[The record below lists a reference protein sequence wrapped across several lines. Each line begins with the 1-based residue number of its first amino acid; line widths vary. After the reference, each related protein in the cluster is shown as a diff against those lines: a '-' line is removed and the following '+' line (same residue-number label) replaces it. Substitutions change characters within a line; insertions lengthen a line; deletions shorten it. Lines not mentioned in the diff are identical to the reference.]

1 MCGIVGA
8 ISKNRNVL
16 PILITG
22 LKNLEYRG
30 YDSSGVAYLKNNK
43 INIVKTSGKIINLEN
58 KLNKSDESN
67 IGIAHTRW
75 ATHGKANSINA
86 HPHRVN
92 HITLV
97 HNGIIENYE
106 ELKEMLIDNNYS
118 FKSSTDTEVATAL
131 LDYYYE
137 KFNDIDKAISEFMKK
152 VIGSYAITMIVDNYL
167 DNLYVLK
174 KESPLVIGIS
184 DNANVVASD
193 IRAVLKYTNKYYIL
207 DDFEYA
213 KVSSNEVII
222 KDIKGDILKKEL
234 HAINVEDNDIS
245 KNEYKHYMLKE
256 IMEQKSTILKT
267 VKPYIEKGI
276 YSLLTLPDLTKYKE
290 ISIIGCGTAYHA
302 GLVAKY
308 LFEEVTNT
316 RCNVYLASEYRY
328 QNSFLSKDTLTIFI
342 SQSGETADTISSLK
356 LVKSKNCPTLGI
368 INVENSTISL
378 LVDKCL
384 YTKAG
389 VEIAVAST
397 KAYTAQVALLS
408 ILALSHGLRNK
419 TIKED
424 DVLKVIEEFNNI
436 EKLITTLLNNK
447 DMYLTIAKKLY
458 KEEDIFYIGRGLDY
472 YLSMEG
478 ALKLKEI
485 SYIHSESYAAGE
497 LKHGT
502 ISLIK
507 KNTPVLASAT
517 NNKLNAKTI
526 SNLKEVMARGASVYL
541 ITNTN
546 YKDNTFTI
554 VNIPKSSD
562 FLKALLVII
571 PYQLIAYYTALL
583 KGTDIDKP
591 KNLAKSVTVE

>member
-8 ISKNRNVL
+8 VSKNRNIL

-30 YDSSGVAYLKNNK
+30 YDSAGVAYLKNNK
-43 INIVKTSGKIINLEN
+43 INIVKTSGKVSKLEN

-75 ATHGKANSINA
+75 ATHGKANSVNA

-92 HITLV
+92 HITIV
-97 HNGIIENYE
+97 HNGIIENF
-106 ELKEMLIDNNYS
+106 KEIKDMLEKENYS
-118 FKSSTDTEVATAL
+118 FKSSTDTEVGCAL
-131 LDYYYE
+131 LNYYYE
-137 KFNDIDKAISEFMKK
+137 KFNDVDKTIKAFMNK
-152 VIGSYAITMIVDNYL
+152 VIGSYAITMIIDNDL

-184 DNANVVASD
+184 DNTNIVASD
-193 IRAVLKYTNKYYIL
+193 IRAILKYTNKYYIL

-222 KDIKGDILKKEL
+222 KSIKGEILNKEL
-234 HAINVEDNDIS
+234 HTLDLKDNDNS
-245 KNEYKHYMLKE
+245 KGHYKHYMLKE
-256 IMEQKSTILKT
+256 IMEQKTTILKT
-267 VKPYIEKGI
+267 VLPFIEEGI
-276 YSLLTLPDLTKYKE
+276 DSLMTLPDLTKYKE
-290 ISIIGCGTAYHA
+290 ISIVGCGTAYHA
-302 GLVAKY
+302 GIVAKY

-316 RCNVYLASEYRY
+316 RCNVYLASEFRY
-328 QNSFLSKDTLTIFI
+328 QNNFLSKDILTIFI
-342 SQSGETADTISSLK
+342 SQSGETADTIAALK
-356 LVKSKNCPTLGI
+356 LVKSKDCPTLGI
-368 INVENSTISL
+368 INVENSTISY
-378 LVDKCL
+378 LVDTCL

-389 VEIAVAST
+389 NEIAVAST

-408 ILALSHGLRNK
+408 ILVLSHGLRNK
-419 TIKED
+419 TISRDRALE
-424 DVLKVIEEFNNI
+424 VIDEFKSI
-436 EKLITTLLNNK
+436 EKLITPLLNDK
-447 DMYLTIAKKLY
+447 DTYLSIAKNIY

-507 KNTPVLASAT
+507 KNTPVIASAT
-517 NNKLNAKTI
+517 NSCLNAKTI
-526 SNLKEVMARGASVYL
+526 SNLKEVLARGAVIYL
-541 ITNTN
+541 ICDDN
-546 YKDNTFTI
+546 YKDDTFTI
-554 VNIPKSSD
+554 INIPKTSD
-562 FLKALLVII
+562 FIKPLLVII
-571 PYQLIAYYTALL
+571 PYQLIAYYTANLR
-583 KGTDIDKP
+583 KTDIDKP

>member
-8 ISKNRNVL
+8 VSKNRNIL

-30 YDSSGVAYLKNNK
+30 YDSAGVAYLKNNK
-43 INIVKTSGKIINLEN
+43 INIVKTSGKIIKLES
-58 KLNKSDESN
+58 KLNKNDKSN
-67 IGIAHTRW
+67 MGIAHTRW

-86 HPHRVN
+86 HPHNVK
-92 HITLV
+92 HVTIV

-106 ELKEMLIDNNYS
+106 EIKEMLEKENYS
-118 FKSSTDTEVATAL
+118 FKSSTDTEVACAL
-131 LDYYYE
+131 LNYYYE
-137 KFNDIDKAISEFMKK
+137 KYNDVDKTIKAFMEK
-152 VIGSYAITMIVDNYL
+152 VIGSYAILMIIDNDL
-167 DNLYVLK
+167 DNLYVMK

-184 DNANVVASD
+184 DKTNIVASD
-193 IRAVLKYTNKYYIL
+193 IRAILKYTNKYFIL

-213 KVSSNEVII
+213 RVNANEVVI
-222 KDIKGDILKKEL
+222 KSVKGDILNKEL
-234 HAINVEDNDIS
+234 HTIDIKDSDNS
-245 KNEYKHYMLKE
+245 KGHYKHYMLKE
-256 IMEQKSTILKT
+256 IMEQKTTILKT
-267 VKPYIEKGI
+267 VLPFIKEGLD
-276 YSLLTLPDLTKYKE
+276 SLKTLPDLTKYKE
-290 ISIIGCGTAYHA
+290 ITIVGCGTAYHA

-316 RCNVYLASEYRY
+316 RCNVYLASEFRY
-328 QNSFLSKDTLTIFI
+328 HNNFLSKDTLTIFI
-342 SQSGETADTISSLK
+342 SQSGETADTIAALK
-356 LVKSKNCPTLGI
+356 LVKSKHYPTLGI
-368 INVENSTISL
+368 INVEDSTISY
-378 LVDKCL
+378 LVDTCL

-389 VEIAVAST
+389 SEIAVAST

-419 TIKED
+419 TISKEK
-424 DVLKVIEEFNNI
+424 VLEVIDEFNNI
-436 EKLITTLLNNK
+436 EKLITPLLNNK
-447 DMYLTIAKKLY
+447 DTYLSIAKTIY

-485 SYIHSESYAAGE
+485 SYIHSEAYAAGE

-517 NNKLNAKTI
+517 NSCLNPKTI
-526 SNLKEVMARGASVYL
+526 SNLKEVLARGADIYL
-541 ITNTN
+541 ICNDN
-546 YKDNTFTI
+546 YKDDTFTI
-554 VNIPKSSD
+554 INIPRTSEFIKTV
-562 FLKALLVII
+562 LVII
-571 PYQLIAYYTALL
+571 PYQLIAYYTATLR
-583 KGTDIDKP
+583 GTDIDKP

>member
-30 YDSSGVAYLKNNK
+30 YDSAGVAYLKNNK
-43 INIVKTSGKIINLEN
+43 INIVKTSGKIVKLES
-58 KLNKSDESN
+58 KLNKNDKSN
-67 IGIAHTRW
+67 MGIAHTRW

-86 HPHRVN
+86 HPHNVK
-92 HITLV
+92 HVTIV

-106 ELKEMLIDNNYS
+106 EIKAMLEKENYS
-118 FKSSTDTEVATAL
+118 FKSSTDTEVACAL
-131 LDYYYE
+131 LNYYYE
-137 KFNDIDKAISEFMKK
+137 KYNDVDKTIKAFMDK
-152 VIGSYAITMIVDNYL
+152 VIGSYAILMIIDNDL
-167 DNLYVLK
+167 DNLYVMK
-174 KESPLVIGIS
+174 KESPLVIGIT
-184 DNANVVASD
+184 DKTNIVASD
-193 IRAVLKYTNKYYIL
+193 IRAILKYTNKYYIL

-213 KVSSNEVII
+213 KVNANEVVI
-222 KDIKGDILKKEL
+222 KSVKGDILNKDL
-234 HAINVEDNDIS
+234 HTIDIKDSDNS
-245 KNEYKHYMLKE
+245 KGHYKHYMLKE
-256 IMEQKSTILKT
+256 IMEQKTTILKT
-267 VKPYIEKGI
+267 VLPFIKEGLD
-276 YSLLTLPDLTKYKE
+276 SLKTLPDLTKYKE
-290 ISIIGCGTAYHA
+290 IAIVGCGTAYHA

-316 RCNVYLASEYRY
+316 RCNVYLASEFRY
-328 QNSFLSKDTLTIFI
+328 QNNFLSKDTLTIFI
-342 SQSGETADTISSLK
+342 SQSGETADTIAALK
-356 LVKSKNCPTLGI
+356 LVKSKHYPTLGI
-368 INVENSTISL
+368 INVEDSTISY
-378 LVDKCL
+378 LVDTCL

-389 VEIAVAST
+389 SEIAVAST

-419 TIKED
+419 TISKEK
-424 DVLKVIEEFNNI
+424 VLEVIDEFNNI
-436 EKLITTLLNNK
+436 EKLITPLLNNK
-447 DMYLTIAKKLY
+447 DTYLSIAKKIY

-485 SYIHSESYAAGE
+485 SYIHSEAYAAGE

-517 NNKLNAKTI
+517 NSCLNPKTI
-526 SNLKEVMARGASVYL
+526 SNLKEVLARGADIYL
-541 ITNTN
+541 ICNDN
-546 YKDNTFTI
+546 YKDDTFTI
-554 VNIPKSSD
+554 INIPRTSEFIKTV
-562 FLKALLVII
+562 LVII
-571 PYQLIAYYTALL
+571 PYQLIAYYTATLR
-583 KGTDIDKP
+583 GTDIDKP

>member
-152 VIGSYAITMIVDNYL
+152 VIGSYAITMIVDNDL
-167 DNLYVLK
+167 DSLYVLK

-436 EKLITTLLNNK
+436 EKLITPLLNNK

>member
-137 KFNDIDKAISEFMKK
+137 KFNDINKAISEFMKK
-152 VIGSYAITMIVDNYL
+152 VIGSYAITMIVDNDL

-234 HAINVEDNDIS
+234 HEINVEDNDIS
-245 KNEYKHYMLKE
+245 KNKYKHYMLKE

-276 YSLLTLPDLTKYKE
+276 DSLLTLPDLTKYKE

-408 ILALSHGLRNK
+408 ILVLSHGLRNK

-424 DVLKVIEEFNNI
+424 DGLKVIEEFNNI
-436 EKLITTLLNNK
+436 EKLITPLLNNK

-546 YKDNTFTI
+546 NKDNTFTI

>member
-8 ISKNRNVL
+8 ISKNRNIL

-30 YDSSGVAYLKNNK
+30 YDSAGVAYLKNNK
-43 INIVKTSGKIINLEN
+43 INIVKTSGKVSKLEN

-152 VIGSYAITMIVDNYL
+152 VIGSYAITMIIDNDL

-184 DNANVVASD
+184 DNTNVIASD

-245 KNEYKHYMLKE
+245 KDEYKHYMLKE

-276 YSLLTLPDLTKYKE
+276 ASLLTLPDLTKYKE

-302 GLVAKY
+302 GLIAKY

-546 YKDNTFTI
+546 YKDDTFTI

>member
-8 ISKNRNVL
+8 VSKNRNIL

-30 YDSSGVAYLKNNK
+30 YDSAGVAYLKNNK
-43 INIVKTSGKIINLEN
+43 INIVKTSGKISKLEN

-86 HPHRVN
+86 HPHRVK
-92 HITLV
+92 HVTIV
-97 HNGIIENYE
+97 HNGIIENF
-106 ELKEMLIDNNYS
+106 KEIKDMLEDNNYS
-118 FKSSTDTEVATAL
+118 FKSSTDTEVGCAL
-131 LDYYYE
+131 LNYYYE
-137 KFNDIDKAISEFMKK
+137 KFNDVDKTIKAFMDK
-152 VIGSYAITMIVDNYL
+152 VIGSYAITMIIDNDL

-184 DNANVVASD
+184 DNTNIVSSD
-193 IRAVLKYTNKYYIL
+193 IRAILKYTNKYYIL

-213 KVSSNEVII
+213 KVSSNEVIF
-222 KDIKGDILKKEL
+222 KSIKGEILNKEL
-234 HAINVEDNDIS
+234 HTLDLKDNDNS
-245 KNEYKHYMLKE
+245 KGHYKHYMLKE
-256 IMEQKSTILKT
+256 IMEQKTTILKT
-267 VKPYIEKGI
+267 VLPFIKDDID
-276 YSLLTLPDLTKYKE
+276 SLLTLPDLTKYKE
-290 ISIIGCGTAYHA
+290 ISIVGCGTAYHA
-302 GLVAKY
+302 GIVAKY

-316 RCNVYLASEYRY
+316 RCSVYLASEYRY
-328 QNSFLSKDTLTIFI
+328 QNNFLSKDILTIFI
-342 SQSGETADTISSLK
+342 SQSGETADTIAALK
-356 LVKSKNCPTLGI
+356 LVKSKDCPTLGI
-368 INVENSTISL
+368 INVENSTISY
-378 LVDKCL
+378 LVDTCL

-389 VEIAVAST
+389 SEIAVAST

-408 ILALSHGLRNK
+408 ILVLSHGLRNK
-419 TIKED
+419 TISRD
-424 DVLKVIEEFNNI
+424 KVIEVIDEFKSI
-436 EKLITTLLNNK
+436 EKLITPLLNDK
-447 DMYLTIAKKLY
+447 DTYLSIAKNIY

-507 KNTPVLASAT
+507 KNTPVIASAT
-517 NNKLNAKTI
+517 NSCLNAKTI
-526 SNLKEVMARGASVYL
+526 SNLKEVLARGAVIYL
-541 ITNTN
+541 ICDDN
-546 YKDNTFTI
+546 YKDDTFTI
-554 VNIPKSSD
+554 INIPKTSD
-562 FLKALLVII
+562 FIKPLLVII
-571 PYQLIAYYTALL
+571 PYQLIAYYTAVF

>member
-1 MCGIVGA
+1 MCGIVGT

-30 YDSSGVAYLKNNK
+30 YDSAGVAYLKNNK
-43 INIVKTSGKIINLEN
+43 INIVKTSGKIIKLES
-58 KLNKSDESN
+58 KLNKNDKSN
-67 IGIAHTRW
+67 MGIAHTRW

-86 HPHRVN
+86 HPHNVK
-92 HITLV
+92 HVTIV

-106 ELKEMLIDNNYS
+106 EIKEMLEKENYS
-118 FKSSTDTEVATAL
+118 FKSSTDTEVACAL
-131 LDYYYE
+131 LNYYYE
-137 KFNDIDKAISEFMKK
+137 KYNDVDKTIKAFMEK
-152 VIGSYAITMIVDNYL
+152 VIGSYAILMIIDNDL
-167 DNLYVLK
+167 DNLYVMK

-184 DNANVVASD
+184 DKTNIVASD
-193 IRAVLKYTNKYYIL
+193 IRAILKYTNKYFIL

-213 KVSSNEVII
+213 RVNANEVVI
-222 KDIKGDILKKEL
+222 KSVKGDILNKEL
-234 HAINVEDNDIS
+234 HTIDIKDSDNS
-245 KNEYKHYMLKE
+245 KGHYKHYMLKE
-256 IMEQKSTILKT
+256 IMEQKTTILKT
-267 VKPYIEKGI
+267 VLPFIKEGLD
-276 YSLLTLPDLTKYKE
+276 SLKTLPDLTKYKE
-290 ISIIGCGTAYHA
+290 ITIVGCGTAYHA

-316 RCNVYLASEYRY
+316 RCNVYLASEFRY
-328 QNSFLSKDTLTIFI
+328 HNNFLSKDTLTIFI
-342 SQSGETADTISSLK
+342 SQSGETADTIAALK
-356 LVKSKNCPTLGI
+356 LVKSKHYPTLGI
-368 INVENSTISL
+368 INVEDSTISY
-378 LVDKCL
+378 LVDTCL

-389 VEIAVAST
+389 SEIAVAST

-419 TIKED
+419 TISKEK
-424 DVLKVIEEFNNI
+424 VLEVIDEFNNI
-436 EKLITTLLNNK
+436 EKLITPLLNNK
-447 DMYLTIAKKLY
+447 DTYLSIAKTIY

-485 SYIHSESYAAGE
+485 SYIHSEAYAAGE

-517 NNKLNAKTI
+517 NSCLNPKTI
-526 SNLKEVMARGASVYL
+526 SNLKEVLARGADIYL
-541 ITNTN
+541 ICDDN
-546 YKDNTFTI
+546 YKDDTFTI
-554 VNIPKSSD
+554 VKIPKASE
-562 FLKALLVII
+562 FIKPILVII
-571 PYQLIAYYTALL
+571 PYQLIAYYTANLR
-583 KGTDIDKP
+583 KTDIDKP

>member
-30 YDSSGVAYLKNNK
+30 YDSAGVAYLKNNK
-43 INIVKTSGKIINLEN
+43 INIVKTSGKIIKLES
-58 KLNKSDESN
+58 KLNKNDKSN
-67 IGIAHTRW
+67 MGIAHTRW

-86 HPHRVN
+86 HPHNVK
-92 HITLV
+92 HVTIV

-106 ELKEMLIDNNYS
+106 EIKEMLEKENYS
-118 FKSSTDTEVATAL
+118 FKSSTDTEVACAL
-131 LDYYYE
+131 LNYYYE
-137 KFNDIDKAISEFMKK
+137 KYNDVDKTIKAFMEK
-152 VIGSYAITMIVDNYL
+152 VIGSYAILMIIDNDL
-167 DNLYVLK
+167 DNLYVMK

-184 DNANVVASD
+184 DKTNIVASD
-193 IRAVLKYTNKYYIL
+193 IRAILKYTNKYFIL

-213 KVSSNEVII
+213 RVNANEVVI
-222 KDIKGDILKKEL
+222 KSVKGDILNKEL
-234 HAINVEDNDIS
+234 HTIDIKDSDNS
-245 KNEYKHYMLKE
+245 KGHYKHYMLKE
-256 IMEQKSTILKT
+256 IMEQKTTILKT
-267 VKPYIEKGI
+267 VLPFIKEGLD
-276 YSLLTLPDLTKYKE
+276 SLKTLPDLTKYKE
-290 ISIIGCGTAYHA
+290 ITIVGCGTAYHA

-316 RCNVYLASEYRY
+316 RCNVYLASEFRY
-328 QNSFLSKDTLTIFI
+328 HNNFSSKDTLTIFI
-342 SQSGETADTISSLK
+342 SQSGETADTIAALK
-356 LVKSKNCPTLGI
+356 LVKSKHYPTLGI
-368 INVENSTISL
+368 INVEDSTISY
-378 LVDKCL
+378 LVDTCL

-389 VEIAVAST
+389 SEIAVAST
-397 KAYTAQVALLS
+397 EAYTAQVALLS

-419 TIKED
+419 TISKEK
-424 DVLKVIEEFNNI
+424 VLEVIDEFNNI
-436 EKLITTLLNNK
+436 EKLITPLLNNK
-447 DMYLTIAKKLY
+447 DTYLSIAKTIY

-485 SYIHSESYAAGE
+485 SYIHSEAYAAGE

-517 NNKLNAKTI
+517 NSCLNPKTI
-526 SNLKEVMARGASVYL
+526 SNLKEVLARGADIYL
-541 ITNTN
+541 ICDDN
-546 YKDNTFTI
+546 YKDDTFTI
-554 VNIPKSSD
+554 VKIPKASE
-562 FLKALLVII
+562 FIKPILVII
-571 PYQLIAYYTALL
+571 PYQLIAYYTATL

>member
-8 ISKNRNVL
+8 ISKNRNIL

-30 YDSSGVAYLKNNK
+30 YDSAGVAYLKNNK
-43 INIVKTSGKIINLEN
+43 INIVKTSGKVSKLEN

-92 HITLV
+92 HVTIV
-97 HNGIIENYE
+97 HNGIIENF
-106 ELKEMLIDNNYS
+106 KEIKDMLEDNNYS
-118 FKSSTDTEVATAL
+118 FKSGTDTEVGCAL
-131 LDYYYE
+131 LNYYYE
-137 KFNDIDKAISEFMKK
+137 KFNDVDKTIKAFMNK
-152 VIGSYAITMIVDNYL
+152 VIGSYAITMIIDNDL

-184 DNANVVASD
+184 DNTNIVASD
-193 IRAVLKYTNKYYIL
+193 IRAILKYTNKYYIL

-213 KVSSNEVII
+213 KVSSNEVVI
-222 KDIKGDILKKEL
+222 KSVKGDILNKEL
-234 HAINVEDNDIS
+234 HTIDIKDSDNS
-245 KNEYKHYMLKE
+245 KGHYKHYMLKE
-256 IMEQKSTILKT
+256 IMEQKTTILKT
-267 VKPYIEKGI
+267 VLPFIKEGLD
-276 YSLLTLPDLTKYKE
+276 SLKTLPDLTKYKE
-290 ISIIGCGTAYHA
+290 ITIVGCGTAYHA

-316 RCNVYLASEYRY
+316 RCNVYLASEFRY
-328 QNSFLSKDTLTIFI
+328 QNNFLSKDTLTIFI
-342 SQSGETADTISSLK
+342 SQSGETADTIAALK
-356 LVKSKNCPTLGI
+356 LVKSKGYPTLGI
-368 INVENSTISL
+368 INVENSTISY
-378 LVDKCL
+378 LVDTCL
-384 YTKAG
+384 YIKAG
-389 VEIAVAST
+389 SEIAVAST
-397 KAYTAQVALLS
+397 KAYTAQISLLS

-419 TIKED
+419 TISKD
-424 DVLKVIEEFNNI
+424 KVIEIIDEFKSI
-436 EKLITTLLNNK
+436 EKLITPLLDNK
-447 DMYLTIAKKLY
+447 DTYLSIAKTIY

-485 SYIHSESYAAGE
+485 SYIHSEAYAAGE

-517 NNKLNAKTI
+517 NSCLNAKTI
-526 SNLKEVMARGASVYL
+526 SNLKEVLARGAVIYL
-541 ITNTN
+541 ICDDC
-546 YKDNTFTI
+546 YKDDSFNVI
-554 VNIPKSSD
+554 NIPKVSD
-562 FLKALLVII
+562 FIKPILVII
-571 PYQLIAYYTALL
+571 PYQLIAYYTANLR
-583 KGTDIDKP
+583 GADIDKP

>member
-30 YDSSGVAYLKNNK
+30 YDSAGVAYLKNNK
-43 INIVKTSGKIINLEN
+43 INIVKTSGKIVKLES
-58 KLNKSDESN
+58 KLNKNDKSN
-67 IGIAHTRW
+67 MGITHTRW

-86 HPHRVN
+86 HPHNVK
-92 HITLV
+92 HVTIV

-106 ELKEMLIDNNYS
+106 EIKKMLEKENYS
-118 FKSSTDTEVATAL
+118 FKSSTDTEVACAL
-131 LDYYYE
+131 LNYYYE
-137 KFNDIDKAISEFMKK
+137 KYNDVDKTIKAFMDK
-152 VIGSYAITMIVDNYL
+152 VIGSYAILMIIDNDL
-167 DNLYVLK
+167 DNLYVMK

-184 DNANVVASD
+184 DKTNIVASD
-193 IRAVLKYTNKYYIL
+193 IRAILKYTNKYYIL

-213 KVSSNEVII
+213 RVNANEVVI
-222 KDIKGDILKKEL
+222 KSVKGDILNKDL
-234 HAINVEDNDIS
+234 HTIDIKDSDNS
-245 KNEYKHYMLKE
+245 KGHYKHYMLKE
-256 IMEQKSTILKT
+256 IMEQKTTILKT
-267 VKPYIEKGI
+267 VLPFIKEGLD
-276 YSLLTLPDLTKYKE
+276 SLKTLPDLTKYKE
-290 ISIIGCGTAYHA
+290 ITIVGCGTAYHA

-316 RCNVYLASEYRY
+316 RCNVYLASEFRY
-328 QNSFLSKDTLTIFI
+328 QNNFLSKDTLTIFI
-342 SQSGETADTISSLK
+342 SQSGETADTIAALK
-356 LVKSKNCPTLGI
+356 LVKSKHYPTLGI
-368 INVENSTISL
+368 INVEDSTISY
-378 LVDKCL
+378 LVDTCL

-389 VEIAVAST
+389 SEIAVAST

-419 TIKED
+419 TISKEK
-424 DVLKVIEEFNNI
+424 VLEVIDEFNNI
-436 EKLITTLLNNK
+436 EKLITPLLNNK
-447 DMYLTIAKKLY
+447 DTYLSIAKTIY

-485 SYIHSESYAAGE
+485 SYIHSEAYAAGE

-517 NNKLNAKTI
+517 NSCLNPKTI
-526 SNLKEVMARGASVYL
+526 SNLKEVLARGADIYL
-541 ITNTN
+541 ICDDN
-546 YKDNTFTI
+546 YKDDTFTI
-554 VNIPKSSD
+554 VNIPRASEFVKPI
-562 FLKALLVII
+562 LVII
-571 PYQLIAYYTALL
+571 PYQLIAYYTATLR
-583 KGTDIDKP
+583 GTDIDKP

>member
-152 VIGSYAITMIVDNYL
+152 VIGSYAITMIVDNDL
-167 DNLYVLK
+167 DSLYVLK

-276 YSLLTLPDLTKYKE
+276 DSLLKLPDLTKYKE

>member
-8 ISKNRNVL
+8 ISKNRNIL

-30 YDSSGVAYLKNNK
+30 YDSAGVAFLKNNK
-43 INIVKTSGKIINLEN
+43 LNIIKSVGKVSKFENKIVKNDK
-58 KLNKSDESN
+58 SN

-75 ATHGKANSINA
+75 ATHGKATSINA
-86 HPHRVN
+86 HPHRVR
-92 HITLV
+92 HVTIV
-97 HNGIIENYE
+97 HNGIIENFE
-106 ELKEMLIDNNYS
+106 EIKEMLEEKNYS
-118 FKSSTDTEVATAL
+118 FKSSTDTEVACAL
-131 LDYYYE
+131 LNYYYE
-137 KFNDIDKAISEFMKK
+137 KFNGVDKTIKAFMEK
-152 VIGSYAITMIVDNYL
+152 VIGSYAITMIIDNDL
-167 DNLYVLK
+167 NNLYVLK
-174 KESPLVIGIS
+174 KESPLVISIS
-184 DNANVVASD
+184 DNTNIVASD

-213 KVSSNEVII
+213 KVSANEVII
-222 KDIKGDILKKEL
+222 KSIKGEMLNKEL
-234 HAINVEDNDIS
+234 HTLDLKDTDNS
-245 KNEYKHYMLKE
+245 KGHYKHYMIKE
-256 IMEQKSTILKT
+256 IMEQKNTILKT
-267 VKPYIEKGI
+267 VFPYIEKEI
-276 YSLLTLPDLTKYKE
+276 NSLETLPDLTKFKE
-290 ISIIGCGTAYHA
+290 IVIVGCGTAYHA

-308 LFEEVTNT
+308 LFEEITNT

-328 QNSFLSKDTLTIFI
+328 QNNFFSKDTLTIFI
-342 SQSGETADTISSLK
+342 SQSGETADTIATLK

-368 INVENSTISL
+368 INVENSTISY

-389 VEIAVAST
+389 NEIAVAST

-408 ILALSHGLRNK
+408 ILVLSHGLRNN
-419 TIKED
+419 TISKDKFLE
-424 DVLKVIEEFNNI
+424 VIDEFKNI
-436 EKLITTLLNNK
+436 EKLITPLLNNK
-447 DMYLTIAKKLY
+447 NIYLSIAKKVY
-458 KEEDIFYIGRGLDY
+458 KEDDIFYIGRGLDY

-507 KNTPVLASAT
+507 KNTPVIASAT
-517 NNKLNAKTI
+517 NSNLNAKTI
-526 SNLKEVMARGASVYL
+526 SNLEEALARGADIYL
-541 ITNTN
+541 ICNDN
-546 YKDNTFTI
+546 YKDNNFTI
-554 VNIPKSSD
+554 INIPKSCD
-562 FLKALLVII
+562 FIKPILVVI

>member
-8 ISKNRNVL
+8 ISKNRNIL

-30 YDSSGVAYLKNNK
+30 YDSAGVAYLKNNK
-43 INIVKTSGKIINLEN
+43 INIVKTSGKVSKLEN

-75 ATHGKANSINA
+75 ATHGKATSVNA

-92 HITLV
+92 HVTIV

-106 ELKEMLIDNNYS
+106 EIKDMLEDNNYS
-118 FKSSTDTEVATAL
+118 FKSSTDTEVGCAL
-131 LDYYYE
+131 LNYYYE
-137 KFNDIDKAISEFMKK
+137 KFNDIDKTIKAFMDK
-152 VIGSYAITMIVDNYL
+152 VMGSYAITMIIDNDL

-184 DNANVVASD
+184 DNTNIVASD
-193 IRAVLKYTNKYYIL
+193 IRAILKYTNKYYIL
-207 DDFEYA
+207 DDYEYA
-213 KVSSNEVII
+213 RVNANEV
-222 KDIKGDILKKEL
+222 KFKSVKGDALNKEL
-234 HAINVEDNDIS
+234 HTIDVKDSDNS
-245 KNEYKHYMLKE
+245 KGHYKHYMLKE
-256 IMEQKSTILKT
+256 IMEQKDTIYKTIEDYIKDGVDSLK
-267 VKPYIEKGI
+267 
-276 YSLLTLPDLTKYKE
+276 TLPDLTKYKE
-290 ISIIGCGTAYHA
+290 ITIVGCGTAYHA

-316 RCNVYLASEYRY
+316 RCNVYLASEFRY
-328 QNSFLSKDTLTIFI
+328 QNNFLSKDTLTIFI
-342 SQSGETADTISSLK
+342 SQSGETADTIAALK
-356 LVKSKNCPTLGI
+356 LVKSKDYPTLGI
-368 INVENSTISL
+368 INVENSTISY
-378 LVDKCL
+378 LVDTCL

-389 VEIAVAST
+389 SEIAVAST

-408 ILALSHGLRNK
+408 ILVLSHGLRNK
-419 TIKED
+419 TISKE
-424 DVLKVIEEFNNI
+424 KAIEVINEFKSI
-436 EKLITTLLNNK
+436 EKLITPLLNDK
-447 DMYLTIAKKLY
+447 DTYLSIAKNIY

-507 KNTPVLASAT
+507 KNTPVIASAT
-517 NNKLNAKTI
+517 NSNLNAKTI
-526 SNLKEVMARGASVYL
+526 SNLKEVLARGADIYL
-541 ITNTN
+541 ICDDD
-546 YKDNTFTI
+546 YKDDTFSI
-554 VNIPKSSD
+554 INIPRASD
-562 FLKALLVII
+562 FIKPILVII
-571 PYQLIAYYTALL
+571 PYQLIAYYTADLR
-583 KGTDIDKP
+583 GTDIDKP

>member
-8 ISKNRNVL
+8 ISKNRNIL

-30 YDSSGVAYLKNNK
+30 YDSAGVAYLKNNK
-43 INIVKTSGKIINLEN
+43 INIVKTSGKVSKLEN

-75 ATHGKANSINA
+75 ATHGKATSVNA

-92 HITLV
+92 HVTIV

-106 ELKEMLIDNNYS
+106 EIKDMLEDNNYS
-118 FKSSTDTEVATAL
+118 FKSSTDTEVGCAL
-131 LDYYYE
+131 LNYYYE
-137 KFNDIDKAISEFMKK
+137 KFNDIDKTIKAFMDK
-152 VIGSYAITMIVDNYL
+152 VMGSYAITMIIDNDL

-184 DNANVVASD
+184 DNTNIVASD
-193 IRAVLKYTNKYYIL
+193 IRAILKYTNKYYIL
-207 DDFEYA
+207 DDYEYA
-213 KVSSNEVII
+213 RVNANEV
-222 KDIKGDILKKEL
+222 KFKSVKGDALNKEL
-234 HAINVEDNDIS
+234 HTIDVKDSDNS
-245 KNEYKHYMLKE
+245 KGHYKHYMLKE
-256 IMEQKSTILKT
+256 IMEQKDTIYKTIEDYIKDGVDSLK
-267 VKPYIEKGI
+267 
-276 YSLLTLPDLTKYKE
+276 TLPDLTKYKE
-290 ISIIGCGTAYHA
+290 ITIVGCGTAYHA

-316 RCNVYLASEYRY
+316 RCNVYLASEFRY
-328 QNSFLSKDTLTIFI
+328 QNNFLSKDTLTIFI
-342 SQSGETADTISSLK
+342 SQSGETADTIAALK
-356 LVKSKNCPTLGI
+356 LVKSKDYPTLGI
-368 INVENSTISL
+368 INVENSTISY
-378 LVDKCL
+378 LVDTCL

-389 VEIAVAST
+389 SEIAVAST

-408 ILALSHGLRNK
+408 ILVLSHGLRNK
-419 TIKED
+419 TISKE
-424 DVLKVIEEFNNI
+424 KAIEVINEFKSI
-436 EKLITTLLNNK
+436 EKLITPLLNDK
-447 DMYLTIAKKLY
+447 DTYLSIAKNIY

-507 KNTPVLASAT
+507 KNTPVIASAT
-517 NNKLNAKTI
+517 NSNLNAKTI
-526 SNLKEVMARGASVYL
+526 SNLKEVLARGAVIYL
-541 ITNTN
+541 ICDDN
-546 YKDNTFTI
+546 YKDDTFTI
-554 VNIPKSSD
+554 INIPKVSD
-562 FLKALLVII
+562 FIKPILVII
-571 PYQLIAYYTALL
+571 PYQLIAYYTATL

>member
-30 YDSSGVAYLKNNK
+30 YDSAGVAYLKNNK
-43 INIVKTSGKIINLEN
+43 INIVKTSGKIIKLES
-58 KLNKSDESN
+58 KLNKNDKSN
-67 IGIAHTRW
+67 MGIAHTRW

-86 HPHRVN
+86 HPHNVK
-92 HITLV
+92 HVTIV

-106 ELKEMLIDNNYS
+106 EIKEMLEKENYS
-118 FKSSTDTEVATAL
+118 FKSSTDTEVACAL
-131 LDYYYE
+131 LNYYYE
-137 KFNDIDKAISEFMKK
+137 KYNDVDKTIKAFMEK
-152 VIGSYAITMIVDNYL
+152 VIGSYAILMIIDNDL
-167 DNLYVLK
+167 DNLYVMK

-184 DNANVVASD
+184 DKTNIVASD
-193 IRAVLKYTNKYYIL
+193 IRAILKYTNKYFIL

-213 KVSSNEVII
+213 RVNANEVVI
-222 KDIKGDILKKEL
+222 KSVKGDILNKEL
-234 HAINVEDNDIS
+234 HTIDIKDSDNS
-245 KNEYKHYMLKE
+245 KGHYKHYMLKE
-256 IMEQKSTILKT
+256 IMEQKTTILKT
-267 VKPYIEKGI
+267 VLPFIKEGLD
-276 YSLLTLPDLTKYKE
+276 SLKTLPDLTKYKE
-290 ISIIGCGTAYHA
+290 ITIVGCGTAYHA

-316 RCNVYLASEYRY
+316 RCNVYLASEFRY
-328 QNSFLSKDTLTIFI
+328 HNNFLSKDTLTIFI
-342 SQSGETADTISSLK
+342 SQSGETADTIAALK
-356 LVKSKNCPTLGI
+356 LVKSKHYPTLGI
-368 INVENSTISL
+368 INVEDSTISY
-378 LVDKCL
+378 LVDTCL

-389 VEIAVAST
+389 SEIAVAST

-419 TIKED
+419 TISKEK
-424 DVLKVIEEFNNI
+424 VLEVIDEFNNI
-436 EKLITTLLNNK
+436 EKLITPLLNNK
-447 DMYLTIAKKLY
+447 DTYLSIAKTIY

-485 SYIHSESYAAGE
+485 SYIHSEAYAAGE

-517 NNKLNAKTI
+517 NSCLNPKTI
-526 SNLKEVMARGASVYL
+526 SNLKEVLARGADIYL
-541 ITNTN
+541 ICDDN
-546 YKDNTFTI
+546 YKDDTFTI
-554 VNIPKSSD
+554 VKIPKASE
-562 FLKALLVII
+562 FIKPILVII
-571 PYQLIAYYTALL
+571 PYQLIAYYTATL

>member
-8 ISKNRNVL
+8 ISNNRNVL

-30 YDSSGVAYLKNNK
+30 YDSAGVAYLKNNK
-43 INIVKTSGKIINLEN
+43 INIVKSSGKIINLEN

-92 HITLV
+92 HITIV

-118 FKSSTDTEVATAL
+118 FKSSTDTEVASAL

-137 KFNDIDKAISEFMKK
+137 KFNDIDKAISKFMKK
-152 VIGSYAITMIVDNYL
+152 VIGSYAITMIVDNDL
-167 DNLYVLK
+167 NNLYVLK

-184 DNANVVASD
+184 NNTNVVASD

-213 KVSSNEVII
+213 KVSSNKVII
-222 KDIKGDILKKEL
+222 KNIKGDILKKEL
-234 HAINVEDNDIS
+234 HTINIEDNNIS

-267 VKPYIEKGI
+267 IKPFIEKGI
-276 YSLLTLPDLTKYKE
+276 DSLLTLPDLTKYKE

-408 ILALSHGLRNK
+408 ILVLSHGFRNK
-419 TIKED
+419 TINEE
-424 DVLKVIEEFNNI
+424 DVLKVIDEFNNI
-436 EKLITTLLNNK
+436 ESLITPLLDNK
-447 DMYLTIAKKLY
+447 DMYLSIAKKLY

-517 NNKLNAKTI
+517 NNKLSAKTI

-546 YKDNTFTI
+546 YKDDTFTI
-554 VNIPKSSD
+554 INIPKSSD
-562 FLKALLVII
+562 FLKTLLVII

-583 KGTDIDKP
+583 RGTDIDKP